1 MIHGPELNVNHYIQ
15 MPHLTSSSVRRK
27 EEEKMPNQPKRKE
40 ASLSDLRLFHALATL
55 LPSVETVKEA
65 ADALNVAEGPEWS
78 VDAPRL
84 YKHLKFLEGI
94 IGAKAGGKA
103 VCLVHRSSRTHKHVL
118 SPEGERFYKMVGRFL
133 EEYGQLFKVGPECRE
148 TLRIG
153 GTETLLTFVLPAVL
167 AKMQFETRHPNVDI
181 RLFEGELWEI
191 TSWLTGG
198 KVDLAVGP
206 WDPSG
211 NQHQSHEILRLNR
224 CLHFHKDHPRLGD
237 LPSKDFRLEMLATET
252 VIVLPEPNTPGL
264 KIAQIVPP
272 PEPGKGRRI
281 VLPNMA
287 LAYAWVKRG
296 LGVAVG
302 LPYLGTVLP
311 EDEEVVR
318 HIDLG
323 HLRYGDDR
331 HNYPMPQAQV
341 HLYLPSGGEGDLPT
355 EAARELAVGLKEHTQ
370 KIFTPA
376 PGRRRH

>member
-1 MIHGPELNVNHYIQ
+1 L
-15 MPHLTSSSVRRK
+15 K
-27 EEEKMPNQPKRKE
+27 
-40 ASLSDLRLFHALATL
+40 DLRLFHALATL

-65 ADALNVAEGPEWS
+65 ADALKKSEGEKWEA

-84 YKHLKFLEGI
+84 HKLLKSLETI
-94 IGAKAGGKA
+94 IGAKAGSKA
-103 VCLVHRSSRTHKHVL
+103 VCLVERSSRKQKLVL
-118 SPEGERFYKMVGRFL
+118 SPEGEQFYKRVGRFL
-133 EEYGQLFKVGPECRE
+133 EEYEQLFPECRE

-211 NQHQSHEILRLNR
+211 NQYQSHEILRLNR
-224 CLHFHKDHPRLGD
+224 CLHYHKDHPRFRNL
-237 LPSKDFRLEMLATET
+237 SSEDFRLEMLATET

-272 PEPGKGRRI
+272 PKPGKGRRI

-311 EDEEVVR
+311 EDEAVVR

-323 HLRYGDDR
+323 HLRYGDHR